1 MFDYLTYFKVCVE
14 KCPTKSLTISTNAE
28 EMEPFCFDSSDP
40 KLQNDKLPFRSKIL
54 DWTSLTPN
62 DLVQKEICPAWVLPS
77 EPFLGRCLP
86 SPSILKDRS
95 KWDSNYEF
103 RMLGRIKARGK
114 TWLNYLHFSK
124 RSNSSPKEYRQY
136 KRHIKR
142 EFESSGINIGSISQ
156 FSGFY

>member
-28 EMEPFCFDSSDP
+28 DMKPFCFDSSDP
-40 KLQNDKLPFRSKIL
+40 KLQNDKLPFRSKIS

-95 KWDSNYEF
+95 K
-103 RMLGRIKARGK
+103 
-114 TWLNYLHFSK
+114 
-124 RSNSSPKEYRQY
+124 
-136 KRHIKR
+136 
-142 EFESSGINIGSISQ
+142 
-156 FSGFY
+156 

>member
-1 MFDYLTYFKVCVE
+1 MDDTMFDYLTYSKVCVE

-95 KWDSNYEF
+95 K
-103 RMLGRIKARGK
+103 
-114 TWLNYLHFSK
+114 
-124 RSNSSPKEYRQY
+124 
-136 KRHIKR
+136 
-142 EFESSGINIGSISQ
+142 
-156 FSGFY
+156 

>member
-1 MFDYLTYFKVCVE
+1 MGRVCGTGELESRKYLLYFDLTRCLNPAVLAYGCNTPQVRNSSFYLINKFVKLNFQEDKCLTLIYFKVCVE

-28 EMEPFCFDSSDP
+28 EIEPFCFDSSDP

-95 KWDSNYEF
+95 K
-103 RMLGRIKARGK
+103 
-114 TWLNYLHFSK
+114 
-124 RSNSSPKEYRQY
+124 
-136 KRHIKR
+136 
-142 EFESSGINIGSISQ
+142 
-156 FSGFY
+156 